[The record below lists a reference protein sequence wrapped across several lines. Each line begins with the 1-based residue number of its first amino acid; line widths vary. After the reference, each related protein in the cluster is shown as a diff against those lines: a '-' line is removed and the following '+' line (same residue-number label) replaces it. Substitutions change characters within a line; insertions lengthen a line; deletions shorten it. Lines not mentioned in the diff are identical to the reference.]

1 MIFQLRYNTKLS
13 ESLNN
18 SKDYYQMQSTKWIAP
33 RQNQHRLEHLQFT
46 QRNKAR
52 QKYPQDMLLC
62 LVSKGLVP
70 IEKQRII
77 NLQQNDI
84 SCNYKDITSEIK
96 QEHPYYGSK
105 FNPSVSEVE
114 RQNKKVLP
122 PLQYIAVHPQI
133 RTQSKD
139 KDLIEAT
146 TTKSCKLV
154 SPMINRSD
162 QKQNTKC
169 LESKDNNDK
178 IIRTSSTPFIQK
190 TVQNENLTSRSGSPN
205 QRSKSKATKI
215 QKINIQTKLTQI
227 KEQRHTQN
235 HQESQQVQQQ
245 TNFKMAESTEKK
257 LQVKRKKR
265 QLQTTQQQQ
274 IIQQQNSQKDK
285 LNQKHTS
292 YRCFINKINFSNNQ
306 CIQSPF
312 KMDVP
317 AYYFYVG
324 KGNNG
329 SLLKNLFRQRWW
341 WQEVESLDLN
351 KVNMVWTQLKQN
363 SCIDCLP
370 TFNMATNDT
379 NYNNDSFIQSIE
391 DTIVESSDSE
401 LDILVKPRSV
411 PVLSINQLIS
421 QSIQTKK
428 KIQINNLNQLKRIF
442 NQIDLHSILNFMEEN
457 NQQDSQIIFSDC
469 SDKLLMSI
477 KGLQTTIHQ
486 DSKNYKMHNHMQDN
500 WHLGNKKALF
510 YNMRNYF
517 KIIKEDYTKY
527 IPITFH
533 IQKGM
538 TDPEYFKFFDYYN
551 KRQEEIKE
559 LERKQQLEYR
569 RDKRLKPI
577 SLWIVKPGECTNRG
591 NGITV
596 CQDLLEINK
605 ILNEEQPDG
614 RQRTYIVQ
622 QYIENPFL
630 YNKRKFDIRC
640 YMLLTSQ
647 NGIFKG
653 YWYQEGYIR
662 TSSKEFTTKCLNK
675 YIHLTNDAVQSKD
688 EDYGKFEFGNK
699 ISFLEYQR
707 YLDTYHP
714 QQKFNFFTDIYPKMK
729 NIALDLMKASYGK
742 IDPQRRSNSFEL
754 FGLDFMIDD
763 NFKLWLIEA
772 NTNPCLELSCP
783 LLSRIIPAMVENLF
797 RIAIDPIFPPPYFE
811 EWPQNK
817 KLFIPDNV
825 LENNRFEL
833 IFDELIEKKTMIT
846 LYRDSK
852 VEQDCFKI
860 EEEEEEEEKD

>member
-18 SKDYYQMQSTKWIAP
+18 SKDYYSMQNTKWVAP
-33 RQNQHRLEHLQFT
+33 RPNQHRLEHLQFT
-46 QRNKAR
+46 QRNKPRA
-52 QKYPQDMLLC
+52 KYPQEMLLC

-70 IEKQRII
+70 IEKQRIV
-77 NLQQNDI
+77 NLQSNDT

-96 QEHPYYGSK
+96 QENHPYYGSK
-105 FNPSVSEVE
+105 LNPSMSEVE

-122 PLQYIAVHPQI
+122 PLQFIAVRPQI

-139 KDLIEAT
+139 KDPIET
-146 TTKSCKLV
+146 STSKSCKLV

-162 QKQNTKC
+162 QKKNVKRS
-169 LESKDNNDK
+169 ESKDNSDQ
-178 IIRTSSTPFIQK
+178 IGRTSSTPFIHK
-190 TVQNENLTSRSGSPN
+190 TLQNDNLTSRSGSPN
-205 QRSKSKATKI
+205 QRSSSKPTKT
-215 QKINIQTKLTQI
+215 QKINIQPKLTQI
-227 KEQRHTQN
+227 NERRYTQN
-235 HQESQQVQQQ
+235 HQDSHVQPQS
-245 TNFKMAESTEKK
+245 NLKMAESTDKK

-274 IIQQQNSQKDK
+274 ILQQQNSQKDK

-306 CIQSPF
+306 CIQSPL

-341 WQEVESLDLN
+341 WQEVETLDMS
-351 KVNMVWTQLKQN
+351 KVNMAWTQLKQN
-363 SCIDCLP
+363 TCIECLP

-391 DTIVESSDSE
+391 ETVVESSDSE
-401 LDILVKPRSV
+401 LDIHVKPRSV
-411 PVLSINQLIS
+411 PVLSINQQLR
-421 QSIQTKK
+421 QSNQSKK
-428 KIQINNLNQLKRIF
+428 KLQITNLNQLKRIF
-442 NQIDLHSILNFMEEN
+442 NQIDLHKILAYMEEN
-457 NQQDSQIIFSDC
+457 NQWDSQIVFSDC
-469 SDKLLMSI
+469 TEKLLMSI
-477 KGLQTTIHQ
+477 KGLQTSIHY

-517 KIIKEDYTKY
+517 KTIKEDYTKY

-538 TDPEYFKFFDYYN
+538 TDTEYFKFVDYYN
-551 KRQEEIKE
+551 KRQDEIKE
-559 LERKQQLEYR
+559 LERKLQLEYR
-569 RDKRLKPI
+569 RDKRQKPI
-577 SLWIVKPGECTNRG
+577 NLWIVKPGECTNRG

-596 CQDLLEINK
+596 CQDLQEINK

-622 QYIENPFL
+622 QYIDNPFL

-714 QQKFNFFTDIYPKMK
+714 QSKFNFFIDIYPKMK

-817 KLFIPDNV
+817 RLFIPDNV
-825 LENNRFEL
+825 LENNRFDL
-833 IFDELIEKKTMIT
+833 IFDELIEKKAMIN

>member
-1 MIFQLRYNTKLS
+1 MIFQLQYNTKLS
-13 ESLNN
+13 DTLNN
-18 SKDYYQMQSTKWIAP
+18 SKDYCSMQNTKWVAP
-33 RQNQHRLEHLQFT
+33 KPNQHRMEYLQFT
-46 QRNKAR
+46 QRNNKPHS
-52 QKYPQDMLLC
+52 KYPQDILFC
-62 LVSKGLVP
+62 LISKGLVP
-70 IEKQRII
+70 ISKQKMV
-77 NLQQNDI
+77 NFSSNDT

-96 QEHPYYGSK
+96 QEHPYFGSK
-105 FNPSVSEVE
+105 LNPSISQVE
-114 RQNKKVLP
+114 RC
-122 PLQYIAVHPQI
+122 LQIKQPHRKQKTIRPQI

-139 KDLIEAT
+139 KDPIEIST
-146 TTKSCKLV
+146 SKSCKLV
-154 SPMINRSD
+154 SPIINQID
-162 QKQNTKC
+162 QKRIINH
-169 LESKDNNDK
+169 LDSKQNNDRFP
-178 IIRTSSTPFIQK
+178 RTSSTPFINK
-190 TVQNENLTSRSGSPN
+190 TVQNDNLTSRSGSP
-205 QRSKSKATKI
+205 I
-215 QKINIQTKLTQI
+215 QKAQQKSNQIQKPNIQPKLSQINQMRQTQ
-227 KEQRHTQN
+227 HHSDT
-235 HQESQQVQQQ
+235 QVQQQ
-245 TNFKMAESTEKK
+245 NNCKIVESVEKK
-257 LQVKRKKR
+257 SQVKRKKK
-265 QLQTTQQQQ
+265 QKVQTAQQQQ
-274 IIQQQNSQKDK
+274 ILQVQNSQKDK

-292 YRCFINKINFSNNQ
+292 YRCFINQINFSNNQ
-306 CIQSPF
+306 CIQSPL
-312 KMDVP
+312 KMDIP

-329 SLLKNLFRQRWW
+329 NLLKNLFRQRWW
-341 WQEVESLDLN
+341 WQEVESLDLS
-351 KVNMVWTQLKQN
+351 KVNMAWTQLKQN
-363 SCIDCLP
+363 AFIECLP
-370 TFNMATNDT
+370 TFTINNTNH
-379 NYNNDSFIQSIE
+379 YNDHIE
-391 DTIVESSDSE
+391 DNVVVEPTDSE
-401 LDILVKPRSV
+401 IDIHIKPRSV
-411 PVLSINQLIS
+411 HILSINQLLK
-421 QSIQTKK
+421 QSIQSKNNV
-428 KIQINNLNQLKRIF
+428 QINNLNQLKRIY
-442 NQIDLHSILNFMEEN
+442 NQVDLNKILNYMKLN
-457 NQQDSQIIFSDC
+457 NQSDLQIVFSDC
-469 SDKLLMSI
+469 TEKLLMSI
-477 KGLQTTIHQ
+477 KGFQTTIQ
-486 DSKNYKMHNHMQDN
+486 LDSKNYKMHNHMQDN

-533 IQKGM
+533 IQQGM
-538 TDPEYFKFFDYYN
+538 TDTEYFKFIDYYN

-559 LERKQQLEYR
+559 IERKQQSEYR
-569 RDKRLKPI
+569 RDKRSKPI

-596 CQDLLEINK
+596 CQDLQEINK
-605 ILNEEQPDG
+605 ILNEEQPDD

-622 QYIENPFL
+622 QYIDNPFL

-707 YLDTYHP
+707 YLDTYHS
-714 QQKFNFFTDIYPKMK
+714 QSKFNFFIDIYPKMK

-742 IDPQRRSNSFEL
+742 IDPERRSNSFEL

-833 IFDELIEKKTMIT
+833 IFDELIEKKSMFN

-852 VEQDCFKI
+852 FEQDCFKI
-860 EEEEEEEEKD
+860 EEEEEEEQEKD